1 MVKIIGVRFRSAGK
15 VYYFDVKEFE
25 LHIGDHV
32 IVETARGPEFG
43 VVSMRARTVADDMV
57 AQPLRSVI
65 RVATKED
72 EEKRAELS
80 AKEKEALKICREK
93 IHKHNLE
100 MKLVDAEYAFD
111 ENRILFYFTAD
122 GRIDFRDL
130 VKDLASVF
138 HTRIE
143 LRQIGVRDE
152 TRMLGGIGSCGRE
165 LCCATYLNDFA
176 PVSIRMAKEQ
186 NLSLNPGKISGICG
200 RLMCCLKNEEETYEF
215 LNTRMPKLG
224 AAATTADG
232 RTGKVIELNVLR
244 QRVRV
249 LFEEDDSKEIE
260 NFSVD
265 ELTFTPRKRRE
276 EGQQGSLES
285 GQRKPDSRPDS
296 AQSRAESP
304 ADSAGGRNE
313 SRADDTR
320 RKPEDAQQET
330 ERMTGSGTV
339 MPASDS
345 ESGVQQPGQTER
357 PETDAQMETA
367 VRTDRLQRQEKGYRK
382 TGRRELSNRPDREER
397 KQDAPNQ
404 PGRGEEA
411 QNRQRRPERG
421 EGVQG
426 RPRRPE
432 RGEDGQGRPR
442 RPERGEDVQGR
453 SRRPERGEDVQGRP
467 RRPERGEDV
476 QDRPRRSERGGD
488 AQGRPRRPERGG
500 DAQDRMRRP
509 ERVGDGQGRP
519 GRPER
524 GEDVQGRSRRPE
536 RGEEVQNRP
545 RRGDRDESAQ
555 NRQDRGDG
563 NGRAQLR
570 GRRGYKGDSQ
580 NRFRRERQ
588 PESDRSVEKTVNPGK
603 TPDAGAGAVQER
615 TDRMEVRQVPGE
627 ENLMAADGEATQKR
641 SNEMAIYG
649 RR

>member
-176 PVSIRMAKEQ
+176 PVSIKMAKEQ

-285 GQRKPDSRPDS
+285 GQRKPDSRSDS
-296 AQSRAESP
+296 AQGRGESP
-304 ADSAGGRNE
+304 ADSVRVRNE
-313 SRADDTR
+313 SRADDGR
-320 RKPEDAQQET
+320 RKPEDAQRET
-330 ERMTGSGTV
+330 ESLTGAVTLT
-339 MPASDS
+339 PALDS
-345 ESGVQQPGQTER
+345 EAGMQQQERTEKS
-357 PETDAQMETA
+357 EADAQMETA
-367 VRTDRLQRQEKGYRK
+367 VRTDRMQRPEKGYRK
-382 TGRRELSNRPDREER
+382 SGRRELSNRPDREDR
-397 KQDAPNQ
+397 KQDASNQ
-404 PGRGEEA
+404 PGRGDRSEEV

-421 EGVQG
+421 ENEGRKRRPERGEGVQSRPSRPERGEDVQG
-426 RPRRPE
+426 RMRRPE
-432 RGEDGQGRPR
+432 RGEDVQGRPSRPERGENGQRRPSRPERGGGVQGRPSRPERGGDAQGRPR

-453 SRRPERGEDVQGRP
+453 M

-476 QDRPRRSERGGD
+476 QDRPRR
-488 AQGRPRRPERGG
+488 
-500 DAQDRMRRP
+500 
-509 ERVGDGQGRP
+509 
-519 GRPER
+519 
-524 GEDVQGRSRRPE
+524 PE
-536 RGEEVQNRP
+536 RGEE
-545 RRGDRDESAQ
+545 AQ
-555 NRQDRGDG
+555 NRQ
-563 NGRAQLR
+563 
-570 GRRGYKGDSQ
+570 RRGYKYKGDSQ

-588 PESDRSVEKTVNPGK
+588 PESDRSVEKPVSPGG
-603 TPDAGAGAVQER
+603 TPDAGAGAVRER
-615 TDRMEVRQVPGE
+615 ADTMEVRPVPGG

>member
-176 PVSIRMAKEQ
+176 PVSIKMAKEQ

-285 GQRKPDSRPDS
+285 GQRKPDSRSDS
-296 AQSRAESP
+296 AQGRGESP
-304 ADSAGGRNE
+304 ADSVRVRNE
-313 SRADDTR
+313 SRADDGR
-320 RKPEDAQQET
+320 RKPEDAQRET
-330 ERMTGSGTV
+330 ESLTGAVTLTPAPDSEGWKRLYGRIVCSGRRRGTENLAGGSFQIVRTAKIGSRMLRISRAAEIAARKFRTGRDARSGARMRAECGARSVVRVSRADRGARSGARMSRAECGARSEARMSRADRGARSEERMVRADRVARNVARASRADRVVRNVAGMPRAASGTWRG
-339 MPASDS
+339 S
-345 ESGVQQPGQTER
+345 
-357 PETDAQMETA
+357 PEQAKA
-367 VRTDRLQRQEKGYRK
+367 R
-382 TGRRELSNRPDREER
+382 
-397 KQDAPNQ
+397 
-404 PGRGEEA
+404 
-411 QNRQRRPERG
+411 
-421 EGVQG
+421 
-426 RPRRPE
+426 
-432 RGEDGQGRPR
+432 
-442 RPERGEDVQGR
+442 
-453 SRRPERGEDVQGRP
+453 
-467 RRPERGEDV
+467 
-476 QDRPRRSERGGD
+476 
-488 AQGRPRRPERGG
+488 
-500 DAQDRMRRP
+500 
-509 ERVGDGQGRP
+509 
-519 GRPER
+519 
-524 GEDVQGRSRRPE
+524 
-536 RGEEVQNRP
+536 
-545 RRGDRDESAQ
+545 
-555 NRQDRGDG
+555 
-563 NGRAQLR
+563 
-570 GRRGYKGDSQ
+570 
-580 NRFRRERQ
+580 
-588 PESDRSVEKTVNPGK
+588 
-603 TPDAGAGAVQER
+603 
-615 TDRMEVRQVPGE
+615 
-627 ENLMAADGEATQKR
+627 
-641 SNEMAIYG
+641 I
-649 RR
+649 